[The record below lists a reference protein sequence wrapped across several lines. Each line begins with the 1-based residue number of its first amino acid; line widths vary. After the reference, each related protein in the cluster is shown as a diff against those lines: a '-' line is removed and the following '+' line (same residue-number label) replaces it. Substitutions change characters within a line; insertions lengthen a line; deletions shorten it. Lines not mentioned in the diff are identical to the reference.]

1 MGYILFISAV
11 MLIFFIIFIIKT
23 FIVVPHQHIY
33 IKERLGKFAGELQP
47 GFHFLIPIVDRVAYE
62 HTMKEQ
68 VIDVPPQV
76 CITQDNVQVE
86 VDGILYLRVMDAQ
99 KASYGI
105 DHYAYASIQLSQT
118 SMRSEIGKL
127 KLDATFKEREI
138 INDAIVKAVDVASDP
153 WGVKVTRYEIK
164 NIIPPTTVLEAMESQ
179 MRAEREKRA
188 EILHSE
194 GERAYTINLSEGE
207 KQDSINRSEGD
218 KQRFINEAEGTAK
231 QIELIADATA
241 NALKLVA
248 DSINEPGGNQ
258 AKQLRIAQ
266 AYIKQFGDVVKTAN
280 TTVVPLSVA
289 NIQGAFEGFS
299 KVMGAIGPDQQTK
312 QSTPNGNRK

>member
-1 MGYILFISAV
+1 MGFIFFLSAVLLILFI
-11 MLIFFIIFIIKT
+11 IIIVKTCII
-23 FIVVPHQHIY
+23 VPQQHIF
-33 IKERLGKFAGELQP
+33 IKERLGKFVGELNP
-47 GFHFLIPIVDRVAYE
+47 GFHFLIPLVDRVAYE
-62 HTMKEQ
+62 QTMKEQ

-76 CITQDNVQVE
+76 CITKDNVQVE
-86 VDGILYLRVMDAQ
+86 VDGILYIRVMDAQ

-105 DHYAYASIQLSQT
+105 DHYRFAAIQMSQT

-127 KLDATFKEREI
+127 ILDATFKEREI

-164 NIIPPTTVLEAMESQ
+164 NINPPKTVLDAMESQ

-207 KQDSINRSEGD
+207 KQDSINRSEGE
-218 KQRFINEAEGTAK
+218 KIRFINEAEGTAK

-241 NALKLVA
+241 NALKMIA
-248 DSINEPGGNQ
+248 DSISEPGGNQ

-266 AYIKQFGDVVKTAN
+266 TYIEQFGDVVSKAN

-299 KVMGAIGPDQQTK
+299 KVMTAIQPDQSHQNPGSGIK
-312 QSTPNGNRK
+312 K